1 MAQNCLRL
9 ILIVC
14 TLKKNAEMK
23 KIAVLILT
31 CMGLLMLAGCGK
43 DGRDGNVFLQLDY
56 AILPLAYADNNS
68 DIPYS
73 FSYNV
78 YYECY
83 AGTYSFHYTAW
94 DGSTW
99 SGTYTLSINYGQ
111 QGTLFSDVADGR
123 DTYYTLFLYASGQSF
138 SFQKTLLQNERAL
151 AKQRGVVPDDK
162 TSSSINSLD
171 TEVHTEVQHIGN
183 TTMCLTFQRAISM
196 K

>member
-1 MAQNCLRL
+1 
-9 ILIVC
+9 
-14 TLKKNAEMK
+14 MK
-23 KIAVLILT
+23 KIAVLIVV
-31 CMGLLMLAGCGK
+31 CVGLLMLTGCGK
-43 DGRDGNVFLQLDY
+43 NGRDGNVFLQLDY

-68 DIPYS
+68 DIPSS

-99 SGTYTLSINYGQ
+99 NGTYTLSINYGQ
-111 QGTLFSDVADGR
+111 QGTLFSDGADGR
-123 DTYYTLFLYASGQSF
+123 DTYYTLFLYASGPSF
-138 SFQKTLLQNERAL
+138 SYQKTLVQNERAL
-151 AKQRGVVPDDK
+151 VKQRGVVLNDK
-162 TSSSINSLD
+162 TSSTINSLD

-183 TTMCLTFQRAISM
+183 TTMSLTFQRVLVT

>member
-1 MAQNCLRL
+1 MAQKGLRL
-9 ILIVC
+9 ILIGY
-14 TLKKNAEMK
+14 TFKKDDEMK

-31 CMGLLMLAGCGK
+31 CIGLLMLTGCGK
-43 DGRDGNVFLQLDY
+43 DGRDGSVFLQLDY
-56 AILPLAYADNNS
+56 AYLPLAYADNNA
-68 DIPYS
+68 DIPSS

-111 QGTLFSDVADGR
+111 QGRLFSDGADGR
-123 DTYYTLFLYASGQSF
+123 DTYYTLFLYADGPSF
-138 SFQKTLLQNERAL
+138 SLQKSRLQNERAL
-151 AKQRGVVPDDK
+151 AKQRGAVLDDK
-162 TSSSINSLD
+162 TSSTINSLD
-171 TEVHTEVQHIGN
+171 TAVHTEVQHIGN
-183 TTMCLTFQRAISM
+183 TTMSLTFKRVIAI